1 MIPLCFM
8 DQQTRHTHFHI
19 YPCLICSRPHHQ
31 VHLFYTTS
39 APLPV
44 REPQLSC
51 PLGLLG
57 NNGKHRVVYAC

>member
-39 APLPV
+39 APLPIKGTTT
-44 REPQLSC
+44 EPPSWVA
-51 PLGLLG
+51 
-57 NNGKHRVVYAC
+57 GK